1 MLWRWELNP
10 RPLSTSSMPLFELP
24 STIGAITETIRSTD
38 DEGRS
43 NYKELHHHIK
53 VKVFKNSQYTFYYEV
68 TSQMASNK
76 LHTAGNE
83 RFLDKRSNRYG

>member
-1 MLWRWELNP
+1 MLWRGELNP
-10 RPLSTSSMPLFELP
+10 RPLSTSSTPSFGLP
-24 STIGAITETIRSTD
+24 STIGAITETIRSTG

-53 VKVFKNSQYTFYYEV
+53 VKVFKNSQHTFYHEV
-68 TSQMASNK
+68 TSQMTSNK
-76 LHTAGNE
+76 LHAVGSE